1 MVRDI
6 IVGKTY
12 KHISGNYYRVICI
25 ANDSENNDGLEPKQL
40 VIYESLGKKRSFW
53 SRSYELF
60 NEKIDKNKDQD
71 TMQEYRF
78 ELVDEDIEFGKKN
91 KC

>member
-1 MVRDI
+1 MARDI

-25 ANDSENNDGLEPKQL
+25 ANDSENDDGLEPKQL

-53 SRSYELF
+53 ARSYELF
-60 NEKIDKNKDQD
+60 NEKVNKKKDQD
-71 TMQEYRF
+71 SMQEYRF
-78 ELVDEDIEFGKKN
+78 ELIDDEIQFGDSDK
-91 KC
+91 